1 MAEKEKT
8 VEEKTMEEKM
18 LEALERVEKELAAV
32 QDENAAMKEKL
43 EEAEKKAK
51 EAEKT
56 AQEAKGESKLTEA
69 QKRAKLER
77 EMHIAMT
84 EAKKD
89 TVKVKIPKTET
100 DREDVFVCVNG
111 MSFLIQRGK
120 EVEVPRFVAEVL
132 KNSEEQREAAYSLME
147 ELQDKNKDE

>member
-1 MAEKEKT
+1 MAEK
-8 VEEKTMEEKM
+8 EKTMEEKM
-18 LEALERVEKELAAV
+18 LEALEQVKNELAEV
-32 QDENAAMKEKL
+32 KEENAAMKEKL
-43 EEAEKKAK
+43 QEAEKKAMA
-51 EAEKT
+51 AEKT

-77 EMHIAMT
+77 DMHMAMM

-111 MSFLIQRGK
+111 CSYLIQRGK

-147 ELQDKNKDE
+147 KLEDKNKDE